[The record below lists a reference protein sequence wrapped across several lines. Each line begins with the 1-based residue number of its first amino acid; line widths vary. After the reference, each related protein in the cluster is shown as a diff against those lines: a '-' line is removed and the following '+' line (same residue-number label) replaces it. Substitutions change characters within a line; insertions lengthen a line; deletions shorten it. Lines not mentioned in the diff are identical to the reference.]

1 MGAQA
6 VRLSNVDIDNA
17 IKNKDFEVLFQPI
30 FDLGNG
36 ALARMETF
44 VRWRHKTLGL
54 LPPGAFISFFE
65 TQGRMSELT
74 RYVLA
79 AALDA
84 YTGWRG
90 AYAPG
95 FSINL
100 ALSDLGDE
108 AFAAHFQKLLR
119 DRAFPADL
127 VTLECPMPPVDMDA
141 DIAAAHFKTLSET
154 GARLAIEV
162 RGRANEFLRTVD
174 PFPFD
179 EIKTGGA
186 SILRFARTV
195 RGPGLSAI
203 ADLLDIANRANAA
216 ITAVGVED
224 QTSLAALRGLGF
236 TAAQGNHLAKVG
248 GLKEFKPSKVNDVR
262 TLLKLEPLDNDSLG
276 ALFRTA
282 TPGAKAGV
290 LSNTSSTGETTA
302 SEETETDIAAQEEE
316 RKTKARE
323 KARKLALAKRAKT
336 RETRKAAAIERVKSK
351 AASQSSLP
359 GLDLAE
365 DALQDIGDPFGP
377 SLAPR
382 DLQKRIA
389 EEFGQ
394 QDDDAESEAE
404 LTTTSEAALPE
415 VETPPAAPAAQS
427 PEEPSKKAPP
437 KPKKRPAKANAKEAK
452 TEERAAAK
460 PATQA
465 NLKKPEAAK
474 TATTSPPLKE
484 EATKPAASLLEK
496 LPNQEKV
503 QGLSTTNKILSALKM
518 SIPKAGAKLLPVI
531 NVAGPQIRNTQAQ
544 TQDLPQSAAP
554 LPNAEQPE
562 QLFDAFA
569 GIRPVRKA
577 QAQTVEESVHVDTDT
592 PALTPPAPKL
602 DVDED
607 IPLGDLHRP
616 EEEEGES
623 QPSQT
628 DNVKSKN
635 FLTRKYQVV
644 PTHFWPKSWK
654 RRFREMKAKNAA
666 VRKEVAFSDSPS
678 TAD

>member
-248 GLKEFKPSKVNDVR
+248 ELKEFKPGKVNDVR

-282 TPGAKAGV
+282 TPGAEAGV
-290 LSNTSSTGETTA
+290 LSDIASTGE
-302 SEETETDIAAQEEE
+302 ETEADITAEEDA
-316 RKTKARE
+316 RKTRARE

-336 RETRKAAAIERVKSK
+336 REARKAAAIERVKSK

-359 GLDLAE
+359 GLDLVE
-365 DALQDIGDPFGP
+365 DALLEINDPFGP
-377 SLAPR
+377 SVAPR

-389 EEFGQ
+389 EEFGP
-394 QDDDAESEAE
+394 QDNDAVTDVEPLTAPEAVQ
-404 LTTTSEAALPE
+404 PE
-415 VETPPAAPAAQS
+415 IEKPKEAPAAQ
-427 PEEPSKKAPP
+427 PTEELNEKAQP
-437 KPKKRPAKANAKEAK
+437 KPKKRPAKANAKKAK
-452 TEERAAAK
+452 PEERAAAK
-460 PATQA
+460 PATQV
-465 NLKKPEAAK
+465 KSEKPEAA
-474 TATTSPPLKE
+474 TATPASPPAT
-484 EATKPAASLLEK
+484 EAAKPAASLLET
-496 LPNQEKV
+496 LPD
-503 QGLSTTNKILSALKM
+503 QGKTQTLSTTQKVLSALKM
-518 SIPKAGAKLLPVI
+518 SVPNAGAKLLPVI
-531 NVAGPQIRNTQAQ
+531 KVTGPQVRNTEE
-544 TQDLPQSAAP
+544 PSQSAAP
-554 LPNAEQPE
+554 QSGQEQSE

-569 GIRPVRKA
+569 GIRPVREVKP
-577 QAQTVEESVHVDTDT
+577 QTAEASAHADADQPPLTA
-592 PALTPPAPKL
+592 PAHEL

-616 EEEEGES
+616 EEDEGS
-623 QPSQT
+623 QPPQIRKA
-628 DNVKSKN
+628 KSKN
-635 FLTRKYQVV
+635 FLTRKYQLM

-654 RRFREMKAKNAA
+654 RRFRKVGATNAA
-666 VRKEVAFSDSPS
+666 VRKDVAFSDASP